1 MTDQF
6 SLRRAHAEAMID
18 ESEDAKLSSVAVFAD
33 SEAEP
38 VLKEEDVLP
47 GVVILPSPRQ
57 ELVALC
63 AELDDRL
70 VQLAL
75 DVLKPRHF
83 RA

>member
-1 MTDQF
+1 MAEHQYE
-6 SLRRAHAEAMID
+6 LRRRHHAALAVPEALLV
-18 ESEDAKLSSVAVFAD
+18 EDAVAA
-33 SEAEP
+33 AEP

-47 GVVILPSPRQ
+47 DVVIIVTPRD
-57 ELVALC
+57 ELLALC
-63 AELDDRL
+63 AEIDDRL